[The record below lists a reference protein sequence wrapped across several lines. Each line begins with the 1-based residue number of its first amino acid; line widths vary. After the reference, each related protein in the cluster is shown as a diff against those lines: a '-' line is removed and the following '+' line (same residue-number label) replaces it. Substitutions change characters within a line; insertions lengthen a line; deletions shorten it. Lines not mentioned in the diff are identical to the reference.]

1 MAGIDTIYTRELHK
15 ELGMYAAWTPDST
28 FRLGDYGELDGR
40 VFKRLGNI
48 TDDFNIAIQSEQFD
62 DKEVSHTSEGAVAV
76 KVEAEVDSQGRVNG
90 TAKLNV
96 DFDKSDAL
104 FFQAVGVRTQRIKN
118 MKQVGDALIA
128 VYKRRGREWRLNM
141 AVITELRRADNV
153 VALISKK
160 RNVGVGLRGK
170 VKAGK
175 EQNPTTIDLRDLSVT
190 VQNSD
195 VSTFT
200 DNNGA
205 TPLFTLHQVRDPL
218 TSKPIFDTQP

>member
-1 MAGIDTIYTRELHK
+1 
-15 ELGMYAAWTPDST
+15 
-28 FRLGDYGELDGR
+28 
-40 VFKRLGNI
+40 
-48 TDDFNIAIQSEQFD
+48 
-62 DKEVSHTSEGAVAV
+62 V

-90 TAKLNV
+90 NAKLNV

-141 AVITELRRADNV
+141 AVVTELRRADNV

>member
-15 ELGMYAAWTPDST
+15 ELGMYAAWTPDAT
-28 FRLGDYGELDGR
+28 FRLGDYGELDGK

-48 TDDFNIAIQSEQFD
+48 TDDFNISIQSEQFD
-62 DKEVSHTSEGAVAV
+62 DRELSHTSEGAVAV
-76 KVEAEVDSQGRVNG
+76 QVEAEVDAQGRTTG
-90 TAKLNV
+90 TAKLEV
-96 DFDKSDAL
+96 DFDQSNAL
-104 FFQAVGVRTQRIKN
+104 FFQAVGVKTQRIKN

-160 RNVGVGLRGK
+160 RNVGVRLRGRIQ
-170 VKAGK
+170 AGK
-175 EQNPTTIDLRDLSVT
+175 QNPTTVDLRDLSVT